1 MSTRTEEFIVAK
13 TARNAILAGYSIRVN
28 DGECVSR
35 PTRDLE
41 TIMRDATATEDTTL
55 LIYDMAQR
63 KVVGAVYFVFGNDID
78 VLLLYD
84 GSVTADAVAAK
95 VREIIAMGKSVSA
108 EKTVPE
114 KLRFGEITDMR
125 GGDAK

>member
-78 VLLLYD
+78 VLTD
-84 GSVTADAVAAK
+84 CTENTITNAV
-95 VREIIAMGKSVSA
+95 MCNSA
-108 EKTVPE
+108 SLVKQGIEAE
-114 KLRFGEITDMR
+114 WL
-125 GGDAK
+125 A